1 MRQYLSEDAPVL
13 IWTGTEV
20 LDGRLTVPRTAPGVV
35 MIASLGGTNH
45 HDGYRAL
52 AQHLNLNGYATFMVD
67 LLTPDE
73 QQIDARTGHFRSG
86 LTLLAMRIVSASRW
100 LENEPAAEG
109 LPQAFAA
116 SNVIASAGALAA
128 ANGAFD
134 AFAMLL
140 VAPRLDLVRDVLPQ
154 LAAPLLIAG
163 DGGAFDHVSER
174 DLVLLRCEHRVV
186 HVENVTPFLE
196 DPAARAGV
204 LDHAIE
210 WLLVHEPAVPERA

>member
-1 MRQYLSEDAPVL
+1 MRQCLSQDAPVL

-20 LDGRLTVPRTAPGVV
+20 LDGRLTVPQTAPGVV

-52 AQHLNLNGYATFMVD
+52 AKHLNLNGYATLMVD

-73 QQIDARTGHFRSG
+73 QQVDARTGHFRSD

-100 LENEPAAEG
+100 LEKEPTTED

-116 SNVIASAGALAA
+116 SNVIASAGVLGS

-134 AFAMLL
+134 AFAMIL
-140 VAPRLDLVRDVLPQ
+140 VAPRLDLVRDVLSQ
-154 LAAPLLIAG
+154 LAAPLLIVG
-163 DGGAFDHVSER
+163 DSGAFDHVSER
-174 DLVLLRCEHRVV
+174 DIFMLRCERRVV

-196 DPAARAGV
+196 DPAARARV
-204 LDHAIE
+204 LDRAIE
-210 WLLVHEPAVPERA
+210 WLLVHEPAVPEPA